1 MSRTLDRS
9 LKGKLKF
16 SIFLKKKK
24 TFHTFCIHRYLQ
36 DWKERACLKVDEL
49 DTLFSNIQEIYEFN
63 SSLLEKLIESKID
76 PHKIS
81 KCFIEAHERFD
92 VYTTYW

>member
-1 MSRTLDRS
+1 MIFNQINS
-9 LKGKLKF
+9 F
-16 SIFLKKKK
+16 S
-24 TFHTFCIHRYLQ
+24 YLQ
-36 DWKERACLKVDEL
+36 DWKERACLKTDEL

-63 SSLLEKLIESKID
+63 SSLLEKLIESENE
-76 PHKIS
+76 PARIS

>member
-1 MSRTLDRS
+1 MSRILDRL
-9 LKGKLKF
+9 LKGKSLNFEF
-16 SIFLKKKK
+16 SIKVYNNLF
-24 TFHTFCIHRYLQ
+24 INRYLQ

-81 KCFIEAHERFD
+81 KCFIEAQDRKS
-92 VYTTYW
+92 VV